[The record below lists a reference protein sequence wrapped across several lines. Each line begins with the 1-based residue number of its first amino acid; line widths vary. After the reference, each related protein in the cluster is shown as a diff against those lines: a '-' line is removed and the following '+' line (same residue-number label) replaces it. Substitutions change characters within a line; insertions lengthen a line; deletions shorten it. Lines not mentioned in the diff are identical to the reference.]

1 MTSQKLS
8 SFIKRN
14 RLNNS
19 ISLQHMAKA
28 IGVTPEALCRM
39 ESGKYWINS
48 KNLFAICEVLKIK
61 MFEDGAPDKDIS

>member
-1 MTSQKLS
+1 MTKEKLS
-8 SFIKRN
+8 AFIRTKRK
-14 RLNNS
+14 LND

-48 KNLFAICEVLKIK
+48 KNLFAICEVLEIKIL
-61 MFEDGAPDKDIS
+61 E

>member
-8 SFIKRN
+8 AYIRTN
-14 RLNNS
+14 RLNNH

-39 ESGKYWINS
+39 ESGKYWVSS
-48 KNLFAICEVLKIK
+48 KYLFAICEVLKIK
-61 MFEDGAPDKDIS
+61 ILE

>member
-1 MTSQKLS
+1 MTKEKLS
-8 SFIKRN
+8 AFIKRN

-19 ISLQHMAKA
+19 ISLQHMAKE

-48 KNLFAICEVLKIK
+48 KNFFAILEVLNIK
-61 MFEDGAPDKDIS
+61 LIENGIQQSTN

>member
-1 MTSQKLS
+1 MTKEKLS
-8 SFIKRN
+8 YYIRTERK
-14 RLNNS
+14 LND
-19 ISLQHMAKA
+19 ISLQDMAKE

-61 MFEDGAPDKDIS
+61 ILE

>member
-1 MTSQKLS
+1 MTKEKLS
-8 SFIKRN
+8 SFIRKN

-19 ISLQHMAKA
+19 ISLQDMAKA

-48 KNLFAICEVLKIK
+48 KNLFAICEVLEIKIL
-61 MFEDGAPDKDIS
+61 

>member
-1 MTSQKLS
+1 MTREQLS

-14 RLNNS
+14 RLNKS
-19 ISLQHMAKA
+19 ISLQHMAKQ

-48 KNLFAICEVLKIK
+48 KNLFAILEVLKIK
-61 MFEDGAPDKDIS
+61 LIEDGSS

>member
-1 MTSQKLS
+1 MTKEKLS
-8 SFIKRN
+8 YYIRTERK
-14 RLNNS
+14 LND
-19 ISLQHMAKA
+19 ISLQDMAKE

-61 MFEDGAPDKDIS
+61 ILD

>member
-1 MTSQKLS
+1 MTKEKLS
-8 SFIKRN
+8 AYIKRN

-19 ISLQHMAKA
+19 ISLQNMAKQ

-48 KNLFAICEVLKIK
+48 KNLFAICEVLGIK
-61 MFEDGAPDKDIS
+61 TLE